1 LIRAVIFDIDGTLV
15 DSVDLHAKAWQET
28 FAHFGHEVAFAEV
41 RSQIGKGGDQL
52 MPVFLSEA
60 ELDRRGDEIEAFRSN
75 LFKTRYL
82 PQVRG
87 FPAVRQLF
95 ERVRANGQRIAL
107 ASSAKADE
115 LATYKEIA
123 GIADLVDE
131 ETSADDAERSKPH
144 PDIFEAALTRLDG
157 MDPSEAIVVGD
168 SPYDAEAAGKI
179 GLRTIGV
186 LSGGFP
192 QQDLRRAGC
201 MAIYRDPTDLLARF
215 ERSPA
220 VPGTAAEPKVARPPS
235 AADRTWIYRRG
246 GPRPCPPPAPGMTIP
261 AIAALGLPGTFGVGS
276 RLAYCHKLERVTR
289 WPGRWTR
296 LRAR

>member
-1 LIRAVIFDIDGTLV
+1 MIRAVIFDIDGTLV
-15 DSVDLHAKAWQET
+15 DSVDLHAKAWQEA

-52 MPVFLSEA
+52 MPVFLSQEDLA
-60 ELDRRGDEIEAFRSN
+60 RRREEIEAYRSN

-82 PQVRG
+82 PQVCG

-115 LATYKEIA
+115 LSSYKEIV

-144 PDIFEAALTRLDG
+144 PDIFAAALSRLGG
-157 MDPSEAIVVGD
+157 MDPSQAIMVGD
-168 SPYDAEAAGKI
+168 SPYDAQAAGKI

-186 LSGGFP
+186 LCGGFP
-192 QQDLRRAGC
+192 EQDLRRAGC
-201 MAIYRDPTDLLARF
+201 IAIYRDPADLLSRF
-215 ERSPA
+215 DRSPLLL
-220 VPGTAAEPKVARPPS
+220 ERPPRQGRS
-235 AADRTWIYRRG
+235 VPHPLRV
-246 GPRPCPPPAPGMTIP
+246 
-261 AIAALGLPGTFGVGS
+261 ALGLAAVAAFAIAL
-276 RLAYCHKLERVTR
+276 R
-289 WPGRWTR
+289 GR
-296 LRAR
+296 RA